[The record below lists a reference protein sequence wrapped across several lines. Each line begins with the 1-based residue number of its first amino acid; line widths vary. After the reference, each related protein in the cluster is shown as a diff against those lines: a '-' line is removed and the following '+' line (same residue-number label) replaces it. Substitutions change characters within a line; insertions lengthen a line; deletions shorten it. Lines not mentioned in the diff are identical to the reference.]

1 MLTVRVEIGHMGEQ
15 EACPLTD
22 TEVEEE
28 LGGKEYQRVQS
39 CFENGPSS
47 IEHGNY
53 QLGILAS
60 G

>member
-39 CFENGPSS
+39 CFGSGPMRDERGS
-47 IEHGNY
+47 Y
-53 QLGILAS
+53 Q
-60 G
+60 